1 MSDIK
6 PKSPPVSTEE
16 TIISNIIIEE
26 LPDNFI
32 LDKKKQN
39 VIVDYEILSKSSEGN
54 ASDYNSEDESQN
66 DRKKRTADDDLAEV
80 ATPPH
85 VNSEG
90 GLIIK
95 EIYDFEIIEKEK
107 VECAAII
114 EEEESYQDVNK
125 KENAYKFTKNKKR
138 KTNDKRNEPTVS

>member
-1 MSDIK
+1 MS
-6 PKSPPVSTEE
+6 KSPAIPVSPPTEE
-16 TIISNIIIEE
+16 TITPNIIIEE
-26 LPDNFI
+26 LPDNFV
-32 LDKKKQN
+32 LDKKKQD
-39 VIVDYEILSKSSEGN
+39 VIADYEILSKSSEGN
-54 ASDYNSEDESQN
+54 ASDYTTEDESQN

-95 EIYDFEIIEKEK
+95 EIHETESIEKEK

-114 EEEESYQDVNK
+114 EEEESNQEKGNTSKFK
-125 KENAYKFTKNKKR
+125 KSKKR
-138 KTNDKRNEPTVS
+138 KTNDKRYEPTAL